1 VNSETDPRY
10 PDGCL
15 LLLTPNTGTPSPRSC
30 ACHSPVGHYQ
40 FSKIR
45 RYGYDDI
52 TRITNANCGSAAAQ
66 TFSFDAFG
74 KNQQGGSP
82 FSFTPTYS
90 AATNRMASIDGFTPT
105 YHSMLARPTRFTR
118 RFRIMARDCRKN
130 DWQRFNPQLSGW
142 RGIRGMRERVRQSHG

>member
-90 AATNRMASIDGFTPT
+90 AATNRMTSIDGFTPT
-105 YHSMLARPTRFTR
+105 YHSIACEADKIYAEVQDHGKGVSQERLAEVQSPAVGLAR
-118 RFRIMARDCRKN
+118 D
-130 DWQRFNPQLSGW
+130 
-142 RGIRGMRERVRQSHG
+142 